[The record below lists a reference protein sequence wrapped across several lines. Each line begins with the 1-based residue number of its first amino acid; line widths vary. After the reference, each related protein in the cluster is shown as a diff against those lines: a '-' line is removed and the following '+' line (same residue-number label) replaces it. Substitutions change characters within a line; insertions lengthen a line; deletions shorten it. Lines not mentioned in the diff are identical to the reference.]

1 MNQVVQQHPPATGT
15 SATGPHATGEDEINL
30 GALFDTLY
38 LERRLVAVIALAV
51 SVLGMAYA
59 FMATPIYEAN
69 LTIQVEDSPGSTK
82 SLLGD
87 AAMLFDTK
95 TAATAEIEILRSR
108 MVVSQAVDNLGLYIA
123 ASPKYFPLVGRW
135 WASRSKELSDP
146 GMGGYAWGN
155 EAIQVTTF
163 SVPEMLQGEEFTLI
177 ADGQGGFE
185 LTQAGHGL
193 TLHGKLGQL
202 EKYDTAPGRIELA
215 VAKLEANAGAAF
227 ILRSNSRL
235 KSIEALQG
243 MLQIAEKGK
252 QSGVIEIKV
261 EGSDPQLS
269 TRILNTVGYEYIRQ
283 NIDRKS
289 AEAEKTIT
297 FLDQHLPEIKR
308 NVEEAETRYNKL
320 RDTRGTID
328 IGEEGR
334 NLLQQAV
341 GIEVKL
347 LETRRQREEMLSRFT
362 PQHPGIVN
370 MDAQL
375 RILQAQKSV
384 IQEQVRK
391 LPGVEQDIISS
402 MRDVKVGTEL
412 YTSLLNTAQQLRLA
426 RASKIG
432 TARLIDA
439 AVVPEDPVK
448 PKRLMIGVLAMLL
461 GLFAGVV
468 AAFIRKAMRGGI
480 DNPRMVEDATG
491 LPVYATILESKKQ
504 EQLARRILAKEPGR
518 FVLAETD
525 PDDLSIE
532 SLRSFRMALQFAMLD
547 ANNNRVMI
555 TGPTPSVGKTF
566 IAANLA
572 AILGQSGKRVLLLD
586 MDLHKGHLN
595 QYFGL
600 GREDGL
606 TELLVGEKTLEQ
618 AIKKNVLQN
627 VDFMP
632 TGTRVPNP
640 SALFLNER
648 LPQMLEQASRQYD
661 IVLVDAPPALLV
673 SDVAVIGTNMGTTF
687 LVVRDSMSTLAD
699 LHVALKRLD
708 QARVAVKGVLFN
720 GQLQRVSSRY
730 GYGYGYGYKYGN
742 YKRTAEDK

>member
-1 MNQVVQQHPPATGT
+1 MNQAVQQNP
-15 SATGPHATGEDEINL
+15 SAMGEDEINL
-30 GALFDTLY
+30 GSLFDTLY
-38 LERRLVAVIALAV
+38 LDRKLVAIIAIAV

-59 FMATPIYEAN
+59 FMATPIYEAD

-87 AAMLFDTK
+87 AASLFDTK
-95 TAATAEIEILRSR
+95 MAASAEMEILRSR
-108 MVVSQAVDNLGLYIA
+108 MVVSQAVDNLGLFITA
-123 ASPKYFPLVGRW
+123 HPKYLPLVGRW
-135 WASRSKELSDP
+135 WASRSKELSNP
-146 GMGGYAWGN
+146 VMGGYVLGN
-155 EAIQVTTF
+155 EAIQVTAF
-163 SVPEMLQGEEFTLI
+163 NVPEQLQGQEFTLI
-177 ADGQGGFE
+177 ADGKGGFA
-185 LTQAGHGL
+185 LTQDKHDL
-193 TLHGKLGQL
+193 MLNGKLGQL
-202 EKYDTAPGRIELA
+202 EIYDTAPGRIELA
-215 VAKLEANAGAAF
+215 VEKLEAKAGAAF
-227 ILRSNSRL
+227 ILSRNSRL

-252 QSGVIEIKV
+252 QSGMIQVKL
-261 EGSDPQLS
+261 EGTDSQLN
-269 TRILNTVGYEYIRQ
+269 TKILNTVGNEYIRQ

-289 AEAEKTIT
+289 AEAEKTIA

-308 NVEEAETRYNKL
+308 NVEEAEARYNKL
-320 RDTRGTID
+320 RDTQGTID

-341 GIEVKL
+341 AMEVKL
-347 LETRRQREEMLSRFT
+347 RETQRQHEEMLSKFT
-362 PQHPGIVN
+362 AQHPSVIN
-370 MDAQL
+370 IEAQT
-375 RILQAQKSV
+375 RILENQKSAIQAQIK
-384 IQEQVRK
+384 K
-391 LPGVEQDIISS
+391 LPSLEQDVLRLI
-402 MRDVKVGTEL
+402 RDVKVGTEL

-426 RASKIG
+426 KASKIG
-432 TARLIDA
+432 NARMIDYAVIAEQPIKPMRLLISA
-439 AVVPEDPVK
+439 
-448 PKRLMIGVLAMLL
+448 LAIFL

-480 DNPRMVEDATG
+480 DNPKMVEDATG

-504 EQLARRILAKEPGR
+504 EQLARKIAAKEQGR

-532 SLRSFRMALQFAMLD
+532 SLRSFRVALQFAMLD

-555 TGPTPSVGKTF
+555 TGPTPSVGKSF

-572 AILGQSGKRVLLLD
+572 AILGQAGKRVLLLD

-600 GREDGL
+600 GREDGVA
-606 TELLVGEKTLEQ
+606 ELLVGEKTLEQ
-618 AIKKNVLQN
+618 AVKKNVLQN
-627 VDFMP
+627 LDFIP
-632 TGTRVPNP
+632 AGTRVPNP

-648 LPQMLEQASRQYD
+648 LPQMLEQVSRQYD
-661 IVLVDAPPALLV
+661 IVLVDAPPVLLV

-699 LHVALKRLD
+699 LHVSLKRLE
-708 QARVAVKGVLFN
+708 QARVEVKGVLFN

-730 GYGYGYGYKYGN
+730 GYGYGYKYGS
-742 YKRTAEDK
+742 YKRAAEDK